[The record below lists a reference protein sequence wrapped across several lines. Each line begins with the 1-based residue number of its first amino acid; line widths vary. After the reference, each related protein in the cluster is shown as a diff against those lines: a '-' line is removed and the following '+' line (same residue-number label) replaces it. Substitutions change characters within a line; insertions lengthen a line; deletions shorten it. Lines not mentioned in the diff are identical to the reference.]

1 MNHKPNVRQKTKFNL
16 SRIMK
21 TLLNILLVSL
31 VADLLWA
38 DAEDMVCDVGK

>member
-1 MNHKPNVRQKTKFNL
+1 MLGKKQNL
-16 SRIMK
+16 ILNRIMK

-31 VADLLWA
+31 VAELLWA

>member
-1 MNHKPNVRQKTKFNL
+1 
-16 SRIMK
+16 MK

-38 DAEDMVCDVGK
+38 DAEDKLCSVG

>member
-1 MNHKPNVRQKTKFNL
+1 MNHKPNVRQKNNL
-16 SRIMK
+16 NKNRIMK

-38 DAEDMVCDVGK
+38 DAEDMLCDVGK

>member
-16 SRIMK
+16 NRIMK

-31 VADLLWA
+31 VAELLWA